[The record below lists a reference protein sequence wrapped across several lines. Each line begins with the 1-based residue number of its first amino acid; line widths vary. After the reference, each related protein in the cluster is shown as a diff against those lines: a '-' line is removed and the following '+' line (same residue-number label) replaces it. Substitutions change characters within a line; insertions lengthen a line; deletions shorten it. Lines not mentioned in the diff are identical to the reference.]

1 MGAKHYGALSD
12 YLFYCLVERELL
24 NEDGS
29 CGLLELLL
37 WCRFRD
43 DILCILSSQRS
54 SGKLFKQVCD
64 SAKPCYTLKRE
75 DFSFVGVHMLDLF
88 VSSQK
93 MLTSLGG

>member
-1 MGAKHYGALSD
+1 MGAKHSGALSD

-37 WCRFRD
+37 WRRFRD

-75 DFSFVGVHMLDLF
+75 DFSFAGVHMLDLF